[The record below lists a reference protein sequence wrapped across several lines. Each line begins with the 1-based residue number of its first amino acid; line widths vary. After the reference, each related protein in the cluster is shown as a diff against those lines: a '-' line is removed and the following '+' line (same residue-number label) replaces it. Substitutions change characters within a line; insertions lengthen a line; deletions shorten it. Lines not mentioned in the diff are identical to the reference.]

1 MGVDCVIERAG
12 DGRHYPKKGEVVSIH
27 YILKLKNE
35 SGKLIDQTYQREKP
49 FTFKVGSGQVVRGWD
64 EVVKQLSVGEKAR
77 CTIPADLAY
86 SNRGFPGLIPPGFPL
101 YVELELLSIVTPE
114 LE

>member
-1 MGVDCVIERAG
+1 MGVECIIERAG

-27 YILKLKNE
+27 YVLKLKNDE
-35 SGKLIDQTYQREKP
+35 GKVIDATYQRDKP

-64 EVVKQLSVGEKAR
+64 EVVTQLSVGEKAR
-77 CTIPADLAY
+77 CTIPSDLAY
-86 SNRGFPGLIPPGFPL
+86 SARGFPGLIPPNSSL
-101 YVELELLSIVTPE
+101 YVELELLAINTPE